1 MSREYLGGHSNAEFR
16 MQSYHSE
23 RTFISAAFEG
33 TVVAW
38 NLSDSAI
45 VWKTKQDVQVFS
57 FAMGEGVVV
66 LRRSDGIVK
75 VLKLDD
81 G

>member
-1 MSREYLGGHSNAEFR
+1 MAREYLGGHSSAAFR
-16 MQSYHSE
+16 MQSYHGE
-23 RTFISAAFEG
+23 RMFISVAFEG

-38 NLSDSAI
+38 NLSDTAI
-45 VWKTKQDVQVFS
+45 VWKTKQDMQVFV

-66 LRRSDGIVK
+66 LGRSDRIVK